1 MQSIESL
8 KDYLIADEIIRIQ
21 SLSREELVRELI
33 TTKTEKIEPLNDLK
47 SIIKYGERK
56 TKT

>member
-21 SLSREELVRELI
+21 SLSREKLVRELV
-33 TTKTEKIEPLNDLK
+33 TVKSEKIESLNDLK